1 MSTGLSQEEVE
12 RYLEEMRKSKE
23 KEESEDGR

>member
-1 MSTGLSQEEVE
+1 MSTGLSQEEIE
-12 RYLEEMRKSKE
+12 HYLEEMREAKE